1 MKVKELIHNKDFS
14 INNDLIINDNDLQF
28 IVKLNPNEEI
38 ENIYYWYD
46 HLTRGSVAVNQIEKS
61 LRDKNWEVFSQYFY
75 DMLTHKCTL
84 PNNIIVFLKSDG
96 TIIGSL
102 KMNEETIKLLD
113 CSEYECG

>member
-1 MKVKELIHNKDFS
+1 MKVKELIQNNDFT

-28 IVKLNPNEEI
+28 IIRLNPNEETK
-38 ENIYYWYD
+38 NIYYWYD
-46 HLTRGSVAVNQIEKS
+46 HLTRGSVAVNEIEKS

-75 DMLTHKCTL
+75 DMLAHKCTL
-84 PNNIIVFLKSDG
+84 PNDITVFLKSNG

-113 CSEYECG
+113 HSEYECG